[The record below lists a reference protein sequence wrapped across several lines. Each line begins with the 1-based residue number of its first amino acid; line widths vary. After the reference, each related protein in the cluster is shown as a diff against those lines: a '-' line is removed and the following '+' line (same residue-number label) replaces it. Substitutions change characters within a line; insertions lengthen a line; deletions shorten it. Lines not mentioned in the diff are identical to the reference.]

1 MDSKA
6 LAVDYALSLPGLQG
20 KFSQIQAAIYYNLPW
35 EWVLPTTPKK
45 VGAPLTDV
53 GTES

>member
-20 KFSQIQAAIYYNLPW
+20 KFSQIHAAIYYNLPW
-35 EWVLPTTPKK
+35 EWGLPTTPNK
-45 VGAPLTDV
+45 VGLLP
-53 GTES
+53 